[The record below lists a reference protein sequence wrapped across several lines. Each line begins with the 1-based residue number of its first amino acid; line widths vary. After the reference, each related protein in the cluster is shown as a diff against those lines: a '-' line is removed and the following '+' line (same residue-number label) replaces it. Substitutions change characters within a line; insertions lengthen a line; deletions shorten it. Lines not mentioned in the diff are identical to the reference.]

1 MRTRHCA
8 DGRRQAGVRRM
19 IRSLAMAALL
29 LSACG
34 RSTGGPL
41 EPLEAPGVQLS
52 KDAEGDRAAT
62 VRAGAVSVQVTA
74 RWSDTGGQ
82 SAMLA
87 YDNRGRTA
95 VRIGLGTLTM
105 TGPAGEAVVMS
116 AADVTDTDLLDK
128 RADNDDARVLLERGD
143 DGTASG
149 SLDLPAGGER
159 RVDAQLSPFSNS
171 MAAAVGNEITLRLPM
186 PKASRDLRFV
196 TRRHSI
202 LPF

>member
-1 MRTRHCA
+1 
-8 DGRRQAGVRRM
+8 M

-41 EPLEAPGVQLS
+41 DALEAPGVQLS

-105 TGPAGEAVVMS
+105 TGPAGQAVVMS
-116 AADVTDTDLLDK
+116 AADVTDTDLMDA
-128 RADNDDARVLLERGD
+128 RTDNDDARVVLRRDRDGAIEGGLE
-143 DGTASG
+143 
-149 SLDLPAGGER
+149 LPAGAR
-159 RVDAQLSPFSNS
+159 RSVDVQLSPFSNTTAV
-171 MAAAVGNEITLRLPM
+171 AAGNTVILRVPM
-186 PKASRDLRFV
+186 PKEPRDIGFIA
-196 TRRHSI
+196 RRPSW